1 MKKLAIFLVLGLA
14 ALTAGWYWQRDDAPR
29 TAFRTV
35 AAATDDLVLSAS
47 ATGTL
52 EPEEVVDV
60 GAQVAGQIQHFGASP
75 EDRAVIDYG
84 THVEK
89 GTILARID
97 DTIYKSQVAQAE
109 AALLRAQADLDQA
122 KARHRQ
128 ASRDWDRSRRLLP
141 TGGVSRTEYD
151 TNQATF
157 ETTQASLATFEAAI
171 VQAKEALNQAQIN
184 LGYTV
189 IRSPVKGVI
198 IDRRVN
204 VGQTVVAALNAPSLF
219 LIARDLKRMCIW
231 ASVNEADIGRI
242 VPGIPVTFTVD
253 AYPDETFR
261 GVVAQRR
268 LNATMIQSVVTYT
281 VVIDVDN
288 PDERLL
294 PYLTANVRFELA
306 RRDKVLLVPNT
317 ALQWHPEPRQVVPA
331 ARQGLPDVP
340 AALQSLA
347 AQEKGQ
353 RLGVVWVAEGPLV
366 RPVHVVAGMSDGTRT
381 QIVAGDLRPGD
392 PLVVGVEQDDSDS
405 ATNPFLPKLLSK
417 K

>member
-1 MKKLAIFLVLGLA
+1 MKKLAVFLILGLA
-14 ALTAGWYWQRDDAPR
+14 ALAAGWYWQRDDAPAAAYR
-29 TAFRTV
+29 IV
-35 AAATDDLVLSAS
+35 AAVTDDLVVTTT

-60 GAQVAGQIQHFGASP
+60 GAEVGGTIKHFGASA
-75 EDRAVIDYG
+75 EDKTIDYG
-84 THVEK
+84 SHVEK
-89 GTILARID
+89 GAILAQLDD
-97 DTIYKSQVAQAE
+97 DTYRSVVAQAE
-109 AALLRAQADLDQA
+109 ASLLRAQADLEQA
-122 KARHRQ
+122 RARHRQ
-128 ASRDWDRSRRLLP
+128 AARDWDRSRRLLP
-141 TGGVSRTEYD
+141 TGGVSRTEHDGY
-151 TNQATF
+151 QATF

-171 VQAKEALNQAQIN
+171 VQARENLNQARIN
-184 LGYTV
+184 LGHTT

-204 VGQTVVAALNAPSLF
+204 VGQTVIAALNAPSLF
-219 LIARDLKRMCIW
+219 LIARDLKRLCIW
-231 ASVNEADIGRI
+231 ASVNEADVGRI
-242 VPGIPVTFTVD
+242 VPGIPVTFSVD

-331 ARQGLPDVP
+331 ARHGLPDVP
-340 AALQSLA
+340 AALPSLA

-353 RLGVVWVAEGPLV
+353 RLGVVWVAEGALV
-366 RPVHVVAGMSDGTRT
+366 RPVHVVAGLSDGTRT
-381 QIVAGDLRPGD
+381 QVVAGDLRPGD
-392 PLVVGVEQDDSDS
+392 PVVVGVEQEDSDS
-405 ATNPFLPKLLSK
+405 TSNPFLPKLMSK